1 MVSAMKHSKSFQIM
15 VIASFALAFTALA
28 RANGAAELASGFE
41 FKLPFGMPA
50 EVWSYYVPKDN
61 PLTEAKIALGKELFF
76 DKRLSADGTV
86 NCATCH
92 DPKLAFTDGKR
103 FSDGI
108 NGRRGKRNSPTLLNA
123 MFNSGQF
130 WDGRAETLE
139 EQAILPLIDADE
151 MGNRSHDEVVARLQ
165 TIPEY
170 TRQFR
175 EVFNSKVTIQAIA
188 KALATFER
196 TLVSADSPFDRFIA
210 GNRDAMTEAA
220 RRGMLIFRTKARCN
234 ICHNINQSFPF
245 LTDQNFR
252 NTGVAANHSAF
263 DGITRKATE
272 MTLTNNSASLL
283 RSLSTLEGGSELG
296 RFVFTGNSLDIGAF
310 RTPSLRNV
318 ELTAPYFHDG
328 SAATLADVVRYYV
341 KGGNEHP
348 LRDWELNALSLAE
361 NEQSDLVEFLKS
373 LTSYDA
379 KTMVEPSAQSVSR

>member
-1 MVSAMKHSKSFQIM
+1 MKNSNSFKLM
-15 VIASFALAFTALA
+15 VIALLAFAFTAMA
-28 RANGAAELASGFE
+28 RANDAAEVANGFE
-41 FKLPFGMPA
+41 FKLPFGMPT

-61 PLTEAKIALGKELFF
+61 PLTQAKVNLGKQLFF
-76 DKRLSADGTV
+76 DKRLSADSTV
-86 NCATCH
+86 SCATCH

-108 NGRRGKRNSPTLLNA
+108 NGRRGKRNSPTILNA

-151 MGNRSHDEVVARLQ
+151 MGNQSHDEVVARLQ
-165 TIPEY
+165 KIPEY
-170 TRQFR
+170 TKPFL
-175 EVFNSKVTIQAIA
+175 EAFNTGVTIGGVA
-188 KALATFER
+188 KALAAFER

-210 GNRDAMTEAA
+210 GNRDAMTESAK
-220 RRGMLIFRTKARCN
+220 RGMLTFRTKARCN

-245 LTDQNFR
+245 LTDQNYR

-263 DGITRKATE
+263 DRITRKATE
-272 MTLTNNSASLL
+272 LTQANNSGSIL
-283 RSLSTLEGGSELG
+283 RSLSSLEGGSELG
-296 RFVFTGNSLDIGAF
+296 RFLFTGNSLDIGAF

-348 LRDWELNALSLAE
+348 LRDWELNTLSLTE

-379 KTMVEPSAQSVSR
+379 RTMFEQSAQRVRQ